1 MIEAAITRISRPG
14 GSRAFKVEITRRNT
28 AEDWSEKVA
37 ERTFERDQGA
47 AVDWAFSWGPNIRV
61 TFDGLPLALR
71 SEPVAL
77 VAPPAP
83 AAKPADHFAVLTR
96 IREEATAYDDKMGDL
111 ANDGKDSRPPDG
123 DDYNA
128 LMEILM
134 SDWEPDPVR
143 DAAADMLDVLKGLA
157 GMWDPTIKPPPGMSE
172 TPYMVTAQKI
182 HAAIAKAEGRPVEP
196 PFLVRSGTDPIKE
209 IMTSR
214 PPLGG
219 SLPVIVRSMDEVR
232 YLGHASNER
241 VASRLATEQGIF
253 HTRVSIA
260 EIEDDSRR
268 FFLIRL

>member
-14 GSRAFKVEITRRNT
+14 GSRAFKVEITRRNV

-96 IREEATAYDDKMGDL
+96 IREKAAAYGDKMDDT
-111 ANDGKDSRPPDG
+111 ANDGKDSRPPTG

-128 LMEILM
+128 LMDILM

-143 DAAADMLDVLKGLA
+143 DAAADMLAALKEIACL
-157 GMWDPTIKPPPGMSE
+157 WDPSIRPPPGTSE
-172 TPYMVTAQKI
+172 TPYMRTAQAI
-182 HAAIAKAEGRPVEP
+182 HNAIAKAEGR
-196 PFLVRSGTDPIKE
+196 S
-209 IMTSR
+209 
-214 PPLGG
+214 
-219 SLPVIVRSMDEVR
+219 
-232 YLGHASNER
+232 
-241 VASRLATEQGIF
+241 
-253 HTRVSIA
+253 
-260 EIEDDSRR
+260 
-268 FFLIRL
+268 